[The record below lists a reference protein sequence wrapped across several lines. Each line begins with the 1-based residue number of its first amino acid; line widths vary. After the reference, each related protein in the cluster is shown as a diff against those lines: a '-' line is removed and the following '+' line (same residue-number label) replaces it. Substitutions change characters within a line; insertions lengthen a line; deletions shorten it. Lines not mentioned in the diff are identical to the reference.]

1 MFEYE
6 GFQYTLD
13 EVTKAAENEK
23 ISVDEYVGKHGLKSV
38 EITDEIQTTPT
49 KGKTNGAVAKGA
61 TATPVTGQAPEI
73 LVLDSEDTSL
83 DLPKIDNSEAAIKK
97 RRKENAKQDAILAAA
112 KPIELEEVVVTGTK
126 PLERDAL
133 EYIGAD
139 VFAGATPT
147 ERLRQHQK
155 LQQYIQE
162 QRGDEFDVP
171 ELSYY
176 ESTGPAATGSSPGM
190 GIVTDEFDF
199 TVDEDTFTR
208 GKALGL
214 FGKSK
219 IERDY
224 KNSDRTGVVFSYTGA
239 KPKEDS
245 NLRTI
250 DTVSYTHLRAHET

>member
-1 MFEYE
+1 MFKLNGTEYSLE
-6 GFQYTLD
+6 
-13 EVTKAAENEK
+13 EVTSAAEASNL
-23 ISVDEYVGKHGLKSV
+23 SVDEYVNEFGLETV
-38 EITDEIQTTPT
+38 EVTEEIQTEP

-83 DLPKIDNSEAAIKK
+83 DLPKIDNSEEAIKK

-139 VFAGATPT
+139 VFAGGTPA

-162 QRGDEFDVP
+162 QRGNEFDVP
-171 ELSYY
+171 ELGYY
-176 ESTGPAATGSSPGM
+176 EST
-190 GIVTDEFDF
+190 
-199 TVDEDTFTR
+199 
-208 GKALGL
+208 L
-214 FGKSK
+214 
-219 IERDY
+219 
-224 KNSDRTGVVFSYTGA
+224 
-239 KPKEDS
+239 
-245 NLRTI
+245 
-250 DTVSYTHLRAHET
+250 